1 MHTQA
6 YVLGISALVALAV
19 AFAANPTGNAASGA
33 KLYTGYC
40 QSCHGAGAV
49 GVKNLGPV
57 LKGEVAGWKF
67 DLFKRAVLT
76 GVDDVGK
83 TLSPAMP
90 RWGQQGFQGKKP
102 TDQQLMDLQAY
113 LKGLK

>member
-1 MHTQA
+1 MRKQV
-6 YVLGISALVALAV
+6 YVLGIGALVALTV

-33 KLYTGYC
+33 KLYQTAC

-49 GVKNLGPV
+49 GVNNLGPV

-67 DLFKRAVLT
+67 AFFKRAVLT
-76 GVDDVGK
+76 GVDDVGN
-83 TLSPAMP
+83 TLKATMP
-90 RWGQQGFQGKKP
+90 RFEKVGFQGKKP

-113 LKGLK
+113 LKSLK